1 MSGFTPSNVQAFLE
15 TREHLLIGAST
26 AVRDVVAKRRAD
38 LMTDSEKEEAS
49 FLIAACNG
57 DRDELVA
64 AASRLIGA
72 IEMVDRAKRLAD
84 QLLADASASAGD
96 AA

>member
-1 MSGFTPSNVQAFLE
+1 
-15 TREHLLIGAST
+15 
-26 AVRDVVAKRRAD
+26 VVAKRRAD
-38 LMTDSEKEEAS
+38 LMADSEKEEAS

-84 QLLADASASAGD
+84 QLLADAAASAGD

>member
-1 MSGFTPSNVQAFLE
+1 MSGFTPSDVEDFLKSK
-15 TREHLLIGAST
+15 EHLLIAVST

-38 LMTDSEKEEAS
+38 CGADAEKEESS

-64 AASRLIGA
+64 AAARLIGA

-84 QLLADASASAGD
+84 QLLADASKGD